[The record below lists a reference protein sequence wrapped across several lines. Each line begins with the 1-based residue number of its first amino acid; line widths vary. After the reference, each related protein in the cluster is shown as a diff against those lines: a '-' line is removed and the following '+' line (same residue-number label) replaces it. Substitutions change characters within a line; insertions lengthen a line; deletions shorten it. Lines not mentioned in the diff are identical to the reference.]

1 MAIVLDPTNGITN
14 VNGTA
19 AAPAITGLDTDTGLY
34 FGTNTL
40 GLSTNGTASINVDSS
55 QNVGI
60 NVTPNTGFKL
70 TVQGPGT
77 STTKYS
83 NPIARFQTNG
93 SGYDGY
99 IQISDN
105 VANSIAIGQLSGATY
120 FAQNGT
126 ESMRIDSSGNLLI
139 GASTNANSGKV
150 AITSNANSADMID
163 MYDTTPSAYG
173 GYYIAFRNS
182 SNALA
187 GYILHSGAT
196 TVTYNSVSDYRL
208 KENVKPIENAL
219 DRVSQ
224 IKPVTYTWIDTDGEQ
239 GEGFIAHELQEV
251 CPLAVGGKKDDVNED
266 GSIKPQGVD
275 YSKITALLTKAIQE
289 QQAIIEDLKARI
301 ETLESK

>member
-126 ESMRIDSSGNLLI
+126 ESMRIDSSSNLLFNSGFGSVATAYGVRAWVYVSTPSSATI
-139 GASTNANSGKV
+139 GGSANVSSVVRRSIGNYTVNFTNAMPDTNYAVLLGYQNSAWGQTLVTDVPRNASYVYIICGTSGANQDPTSFNV
-150 AITSNANSADMID
+150 AIV
-163 MYDTTPSAYG
+163 
-173 GYYIAFRNS
+173 R
-182 SNALA
+182 
-187 GYILHSGAT
+187 
-196 TVTYNSVSDYRL
+196 
-208 KENVKPIENAL
+208 
-219 DRVSQ
+219 
-224 IKPVTYTWIDTDGEQ
+224 
-239 GEGFIAHELQEV
+239 
-251 CPLAVGGKKDDVNED
+251 
-266 GSIKPQGVD
+266 
-275 YSKITALLTKAIQE
+275 
-289 QQAIIEDLKARI
+289 
-301 ETLESK
+301 